1 MLSALPNLE
10 ATKCPKYY
18 FDLVDGSLLVDLSGL
33 GTITTL
39 MSRPSIAKQIEADI
53 PKVPV
58 QRHVEV
64 LNEERDR
71 VSKVPVRTDT
81 NGKAS

>member
-1 MLSALPNLE
+1 MPQILFRPCRWFAI
-10 ATKCPKYY
+10 
-18 FDLVDGSLLVDLSGL
+18 VDLSGL